1 MVLRS
6 ARAPLFYPE
15 IPVDEILRRTARRMP
30 DKLAIAYPRDVTFKE
45 LDTMADRFAAA
56 LVDVGVKKGDRVGV
70 YLPNCLEFE
79 AAYYGLAR
87 AGGVLA
93 PMNPMYKE
101 MEVEFEAK
109 DSEAVGIV
117 CLDKAY
123 PIVKKVV
130 ETGKTNLKW
139 VSVVGEK
146 QSDTYSFTEWLEK
159 YPPRPPKNVYNVKED
174 LAVLA
179 YTAGT
184 TGDPKAVM
192 LTHYNLV
199 SNMIQGVTALGLR
212 ENEVCLTV
220 LPLYHIYALNLI
232 MGVAV
237 YAGATQAIMSRFD
250 LAQFCELVEKYR
262 ITYINMVTPMFLLV
276 ADYLE
281 KPETRK
287 YDWSPLRFVN
297 NGAAPIPRA
306 LTERFQKVIKERCDS
321 SAIVTQGWGLSEA
334 SPIVA
339 FLPFSRIKIES
350 QGVLVSDTE
359 HMIIDPA
366 TGAELPIGER
376 GEIIVKGPQVMKGYW
391 KKPPDEGFI
400 TVKGEKWLRTGDIAY
415 LDEEGYEY
423 LVDRIKEVI
432 KYKGYTIAPF
442 ELENLLANHPA
453 VKDVAVIGK
462 PITVVGEIPKAFV
475 VVKPQYLGK
484 ITQEE
489 IIDWVKERISEY
501 KRIREVEF
509 VDSVPRSSAG
519 KLLRR
524 ELRAQELKKL
534 GMT

>member
-220 LPLYHIYALNLI
+220 LPL
-232 MGVAV
+232 
-237 YAGATQAIMSRFD
+237 TTS
-250 LAQFCELVEKYR
+250 
-262 ITYINMVTPMFLLV
+262 
-276 ADYLE
+276 
-281 KPETRK
+281 TR
-287 YDWSPLRFVN
+287 
-297 NGAAPIPRA
+297 
-306 LTERFQKVIKERCDS
+306 
-321 SAIVTQGWGLSEA
+321 
-334 SPIVA
+334 
-339 FLPFSRIKIES
+339 
-350 QGVLVSDTE
+350 
-359 HMIIDPA
+359 
-366 TGAELPIGER
+366 
-376 GEIIVKGPQVMKGYW
+376 
-391 KKPPDEGFI
+391 
-400 TVKGEKWLRTGDIAY
+400 
-415 LDEEGYEY
+415 
-423 LVDRIKEVI
+423 
-432 KYKGYTIAPF
+432 
-442 ELENLLANHPA
+442 
-453 VKDVAVIGK
+453 
-462 PITVVGEIPKAFV
+462 
-475 VVKPQYLGK
+475 
-484 ITQEE
+484 
-489 IIDWVKERISEY
+489 
-501 KRIREVEF
+501 
-509 VDSVPRSSAG
+509 
-519 KLLRR
+519 
-524 ELRAQELKKL
+524 
-534 GMT
+534 